1 MAPHEAAAKI
11 AALEVRSRLA
21 EASADRAW
29 RKCIKMGAALEVAR
43 TAMRNQGWHIA
54 APNEDVSD
62 ETATMVLEAYDAVD
76 AVLNEQRSG
85 SGGAARHAPAPGPES
100 AQAERG
106 ASDSDWDFVFPREIL
121 GERTRMMTSSDRD
134 NAMKAAD
141 AVFNFRW
148 ATTRDG
154 HRFWSDV
161 YFRLLRIAEEGR

>member
-76 AVLNEQRSG
+76 AVLNEQVGMAFADTHAEAFARVERGRLREVADQEVVRSG
-85 SGGAARHAPAPGPES
+85 DDRRS
-100 AQAERG
+100 G
-106 ASDSDWDFVFPREIL
+106 ASRMREHRGL
-121 GERTRMMTSSDRD
+121 AAGRALDRLLD
-134 NAMKAAD
+134 LASL
-141 AVFNFRW
+141 
-148 ATTRDG
+148 
-154 HRFWSDV
+154 RFAR
-161 YFRLLRIAEEGR
+161 FRLEDEL